1 MGCFSYKLYRLFLT
15 PHSFSVT
22 TFTLGFRLFF
32 FFKNKN
38 ENLESLDGDGGQT
51 LMPNKSKET
60 SASAHGSSTPRGVQ
74 PFTPRI
80 FDSVSWNVNEKMD
93 KKMMQDDNCKARKAK
108 RFKKLEEK
116 WIEVIRRARSACKE
130 QRPPPGPCVSALRDF
145 VEHPL
150 FILFSTLFLVVYLV
164 VIAVT
169 GPQPDQADSALDQK
183 LLMGVSIAGIIVWGF
198 ELSLKFV
205 SFGRKLFFL
214 DAWRCLQLVCYLT
227 LLADVCG
234 SSGVAIVYI
243 RAVELMSRFETI
255 ANFLVSGVLQLEIH
269 QILEMNQRMVC
280 SGNLNLFPTF

>member
-1 MGCFSYKLYRLFLT
+1 
-15 PHSFSVT
+15 
-22 TFTLGFRLFF
+22 
-32 FFKNKN
+32 
-38 ENLESLDGDGGQT
+38 
-51 LMPNKSKET
+51 MPKKT
-60 SASAHGSSTPRGVQ
+60 SASAHGSSTPRGLQ

-80 FDSVSWNVNEKMD
+80 IDRVCCNVNEKID
-93 KKMMQDDNCKARKAK
+93 VEKKMMNPDNCKARSISK
-108 RFKKLEEK
+108 RYKKLEEQ

-130 QRPPPGPCVSALRDF
+130 QRPPSGPCVSALRDF

-150 FILFSTLFLVVYLV
+150 FVLISTLFLVVYLV

-169 GPQPDQADSALDQK
+169 GPQPDQADSPLDQK

-255 ANFLVSGVLQLEIH
+255 ANFLVSGVLQLEMH
-269 QILEMNQRMVC
+269 QLLEMNQRMVC
-280 SGNLNLFPTF
+280 SGKLNL

>member
-1 MGCFSYKLYRLFLT
+1 
-15 PHSFSVT
+15 
-22 TFTLGFRLFF
+22 
-32 FFKNKN
+32 
-38 ENLESLDGDGGQT
+38 
-51 LMPNKSKET
+51 MPKKT

-80 FDSVSWNVNEKMD
+80 LDRVSCNVNEKID
-93 KKMMQDDNCKARKAK
+93 AEKKVMNRENCKARSI
-108 RFKKLEEK
+108 RFKRLEEK

-214 DAWRCLQLVCYLT
+214 DAWRCLQFVCYLT
-227 LLADVCG
+227 LVADVCG

>member
-1 MGCFSYKLYRLFLT
+1 MTLSCQTL
-15 PHSFSVT
+15 SV
-22 TFTLGFRLFF
+22 RPAYFF
-32 FFKNKN
+32 FLKKH
-38 ENLESLDGDGGQT
+38 ELKQPP
-51 LMPNKSKET
+51 LMPKKT

-80 FDSVSWNVNEKMD
+80 LDRVSCNVNEKID
-93 KKMMQDDNCKARKAK
+93 AEKKVMNRENCKARSI
-108 RFKKLEEK
+108 RFKRLEEK

-214 DAWRCLQLVCYLT
+214 DAWRCLQFVCYLT
-227 LLADVCG
+227 LVADVCG

>member
-1 MGCFSYKLYRLFLT
+1 
-15 PHSFSVT
+15 
-22 TFTLGFRLFF
+22 
-32 FFKNKN
+32 
-38 ENLESLDGDGGQT
+38 
-51 LMPNKSKET
+51 MPKKT

-74 PFTPRI
+74 PFTPRNI
-80 FDSVSWNVNEKMD
+80 DRVSCNVNEKSD
-93 KKMMQDDNCKARKAK
+93 VEKKMMNPDNCKARSISK
-108 RFKKLEEK
+108 RFKKLEEQ
-116 WIEVIRRARSACKE
+116 WIEVIRRARSTCKE
-130 QRPPPGPCVSALRDF
+130 QRPPSGPCVSALRDF

-150 FILFSTLFLVVYLV
+150 FVLISTLFLVVYLV

-214 DAWRCLQLVCYLT
+214 DAWRCLQFVCYLT

-234 SSGVAIVYI
+234 GSGVAIVYI
-243 RAVELMSRFETI
+243 RAVELMSRLETI
-255 ANFLVSGVLQLEIH
+255 ANFLVSRVLQLEMN

-280 SGNLNLFPTF
+280 SGKLNLFRLFYQAFSNFEH